1 MNAVIGLLT
10 AGALLIPG
18 LGQAAPHH
26 GMNMG
31 AEVITQGDHAAESR
45 HGKAAAARKTRPVQ
59 EKDAARGHKKD
70 KTDKKPAQD
79 AAKESAQDAALAE
92 EMEEIGGE
100 HEGVGSPPP
109 MESGAAAEEPAAAT
123 DAEAEAAPHM
133 ERGADPEDHPA
144 AVSEDAEEPPAAAP
158 ALLPV
163 TLQEGDWVFIEG
175 DMRHGWFFD
184 RSRMVR
190 GADGTIAYWQ
200 LILYNEVGRS
210 QFADSMHDE
219 AYENLGYTLQ
229 KRVMDLS
236 QNHVRTYDII
246 VYDREGGVIT
256 ESSRAGSIT
265 EIQPQTMVEKERDAV
280 KKAAR
285 KLRTL
290 PKSQ

>member
-1 MNAVIGLLT
+1 MNAIIGLLT
-10 AGALLIPG
+10 AGALLVPG

-26 GMNMG
+26 DTDMST
-31 AEVITQGDHAAESR
+31 EVIAQRDRAAESR

-59 EKDAARGHKKD
+59 EDAARGHKKD
-70 KTDKKPAQD
+70 QTDKMPAQD

-100 HEGVGSPPP
+100 DAGTT
-109 MESGAAAEEPAAAT
+109 AAKG
-123 DAEAEAAPHM
+123 DEAAQHM
-133 ERGADPEDHPA
+133 ERAADKDAPSATAEEAAEDATAEPAEESPA
-144 AVSEDAEEPPAAAP
+144 APP

-163 TLQEGDWVFIEG
+163 TLKEGDWVFIEG
-175 DMRHGWFFD
+175 DIRHGWFFD

-246 VYDREGGVIT
+246 VYDREGGVLT

-265 EIQPQTMVEKERDAV
+265 EIQPKTMVEKERDAV

>member
-1 MNAVIGLLT
+1 MNAIIGLLT
-10 AGALLIPG
+10 AGALLVPS

-26 GMNMG
+26 DTDMST
-31 AEVITQGDHAAESR
+31 EVIAQGDRAVESR

-59 EKDAARGHKKD
+59 EDAARGHKKD
-70 KTDKKPAQD
+70 QTDKTPAQA

-100 HEGVGSPPP
+100 DA
-109 MESGAAAEEPAAAT
+109 GAAA
-123 DAEAEAAPHM
+123 AEAEAAPHM
-133 ERGADPEDHPA
+133 ERGVASEDSPA
-144 AVSEDAEEPPAAAP
+144 AAAEDAEEPPAAPP

-163 TLQEGDWVFIEG
+163 TLKEGDWVFIEG
-175 DMRHGWFFD
+175 DIRHGWFFD

-246 VYDREGGVIT
+246 VYDREGGVLT

-265 EIQPQTMVEKERDAV
+265 EIQPKTMVEKERDAV

>member
-1 MNAVIGLLT
+1 MNAIIGLLT
-10 AGALLIPG
+10 AGALLVPG

-26 GMNMG
+26 DTDMST
-31 AEVITQGDHAAESR
+31 EVIAQRDRAAESR

-59 EKDAARGHKKD
+59 EDAARGHKKD
-70 KTDKKPAQD
+70 QTDKTPAQA

-100 HEGVGSPPP
+100 DA
-109 MESGAAAEEPAAAT
+109 GAAA
-123 DAEAEAAPHM
+123 AEAEAAPHM
-133 ERGADPEDHPA
+133 ERAADKDAPSAAAEEAAEDATAEPAEESPA
-144 AVSEDAEEPPAAAP
+144 APP

-163 TLQEGDWVFIEG
+163 TLKEGDWVFIEG
-175 DMRHGWFFD
+175 DIRHGWFFD

-246 VYDREGGVIT
+246 VYDREGGVLT

-265 EIQPQTMVEKERDAV
+265 EIQPKTMVEKERDAV

>member
-1 MNAVIGLLT
+1 MNAIIGLLT
-10 AGALLIPG
+10 AGALLVPG

-26 GMNMG
+26 DTDMST
-31 AEVITQGDHAAESR
+31 EVIAQRDRAAESR

-59 EKDAARGHKKD
+59 EDAARGHKKD
-70 KTDKKPAQD
+70 QTDKMPAQD

-100 HEGVGSPPP
+100 HEGA
-109 MESGAAAEEPAAAT
+109 AAAET
-123 DAEAEAAPHM
+123 EAAPHM
-133 ERGADPEDHPA
+133 ERAADKDAPSAAAEEAAEDATAEPAEESPA
-144 AVSEDAEEPPAAAP
+144 APP

-163 TLQEGDWVFIEG
+163 TLKEGDWVFIEG
-175 DMRHGWFFD
+175 DIRHGWFFD

-236 QNHVRTYDII
+236 QNRVRTYDII
-246 VYDREGGVIT
+246 VYDREGGVLT

>member
-1 MNAVIGLLT
+1 MNAIIGLLT
-10 AGALLIPG
+10 AGALLVPG

-31 AEVITQGDHAAESR
+31 TEVITQRDHAAESR

-59 EKDAARGHKKD
+59 EDAARGHKKD
-70 KTDKKPAQD
+70 QTDKMPAQD

-100 HEGVGSPPP
+100 HEGA
-109 MESGAAAEEPAAAT
+109 AAAET
-123 DAEAEAAPHM
+123 EAAPHM
-133 ERGADPEDHPA
+133 ERAADKDAPSAAAEEAAEDATAEPAEESPA
-144 AVSEDAEEPPAAAP
+144 APP

-163 TLQEGDWVFIEG
+163 TLKEGDWVFIEG
-175 DMRHGWFFD
+175 DIRHGWFFD

-265 EIQPQTMVEKERDAV
+265 EIQPKTMVEKERDAV

-290 PKSQ
+290 PKRQ

>member
-1 MNAVIGLLT
+1 MNAIIGLLT
-10 AGALLIPG
+10 AGALLVPG

-26 GMNMG
+26 DTDMST
-31 AEVITQGDHAAESR
+31 EVIAQRDRAAESR
-45 HGKAAAARKTRPVQ
+45 HGKAAVARKTRPVQ

-70 KTDKKPAQD
+70 QTDKTPAQD

-100 HEGVGSPPP
+100 DA
-109 MESGAAAEEPAAAT
+109 GAAA
-123 DAEAEAAPHM
+123 AEAEAALHM
-133 ERGADPEDHPA
+133 ERGVAPED
-144 AVSEDAEEPPAAAP
+144 SPAAAAEDAAEDATAEPAEESPAAPP

-163 TLQEGDWVFIEG
+163 TLKEGDWVFIEG
-175 DMRHGWFFD
+175 DIRHGWFFD

-236 QNHVRTYDII
+236 QNRVRTYDII
-246 VYDREGGVIT
+246 VYDREGGVLT

-265 EIQPQTMVEKERDAV
+265 EIQPKTMVEKERDAV

>member
-1 MNAVIGLLT
+1 MNAIIGLLT
-10 AGALLIPG
+10 AGALLVPG

-31 AEVITQGDHAAESR
+31 AEVITQRDRAAESR

-79 AAKESAQDAALAE
+79 AAKESTQDAALAE

-109 MESGAAAEEPAAAT
+109 MESGAAAEEPAA
-123 DAEAEAAPHM
+123 
-133 ERGADPEDHPA
+133 
-144 AVSEDAEEPPAAAP
+144 VSEDAEEPPAAAP

-175 DMRHGWFFD
+175 DIRHGWFFD

>member
-10 AGALLIPG
+10 AGALLVPG

-31 AEVITQGDHAAESR
+31 TEVITQRDHAAESR
-45 HGKAAAARKTRPVQ
+45 HGKAAVARKTRPVQ

-70 KTDKKPAQD
+70 QTDKTPAQD

-100 HEGVGSPPP
+100 HEGVGSSPP
-109 MESGAAAEEPAAAT
+109 MESGAA
-123 DAEAEAAPHM
+123 AEAEAAPHM
-133 ERGADPEDHPA
+133 ERGADPEDHTA

-210 QFADSMHDE
+210 QFAESMHDE

>member
-1 MNAVIGLLT
+1 MNAIIGLLT
-10 AGALLIPG
+10 AGALLVPG

-26 GMNMG
+26 DTDMST
-31 AEVITQGDHAAESR
+31 EVIAQRDRAAESR
-45 HGKAAAARKTRPVQ
+45 HGKAAVARKTRPVQ

-70 KTDKKPAQD
+70 QTDKTPAQD

-100 HEGVGSPPP
+100 DA
-109 MESGAAAEEPAAAT
+109 GAAA
-123 DAEAEAAPHM
+123 AEAEAALHM
-133 ERGADPEDHPA
+133 ERGVAPEDSPA
-144 AVSEDAEEPPAAAP
+144 AAAEDAEEDATAEPAEESPAAPP

-163 TLQEGDWVFIEG
+163 TLKEGDWVFIEG
-175 DMRHGWFFD
+175 DIRHGWFFD

-236 QNHVRTYDII
+236 QNRVRTYDII
-246 VYDREGGVIT
+246 VYDREGGVLT

>member
-10 AGALLIPG
+10 AGALLVPG

-26 GMNMG
+26 DTDMST
-31 AEVITQGDHAAESR
+31 EVIAQGDRAAESR

-59 EKDAARGHKKD
+59 EDAARGHKKDKTD

-100 HEGVGSPPP
+100 DA
-109 MESGAAAEEPAAAT
+109 GAAA
-123 DAEAEAAPHM
+123 AEAEAAPHM
-133 ERGADPEDHPA
+133 ERGVAPEDSPA
-144 AVSEDAEEPPAAAP
+144 AAAEDAEEPPAAAP
-158 ALLPV
+158 ELLPV
-163 TLQEGDWVFIEG
+163 TLQEGDWVFIDG
-175 DMRHGWFFD
+175 DIRHGWFFD

-190 GADGTIAYWQ
+190 GADGTITYWQ

-236 QNHVRTYDII
+236 QNRVRTYDII
-246 VYDREGGVIT
+246 VYDREGGVLT

-265 EIQPQTMVEKERDAV
+265 EIQPKTMVEKERDAV

-290 PKSQ
+290 PKRQ

>member
-10 AGALLIPG
+10 AGALLVPG

-26 GMNMG
+26 DTDMST
-31 AEVITQGDHAAESR
+31 EVIAQRDRAAESR

-59 EKDAARGHKKD
+59 EDAARGHKKD
-70 KTDKKPAQD
+70 QTDKMPAQD

-109 MESGAAAEEPAAAT
+109 MESGAAAEAPAAAT
-123 DAEAEAAPHM
+123 DAEAEEAAEDATAEPAEESPAAP
-133 ERGADPEDHPA
+133 
-144 AVSEDAEEPPAAAP
+144 P

-163 TLQEGDWVFIEG
+163 TLKEGDWVFIEG

-256 ESSRAGSIT
+256 ESSPGSIT